1 MQQNSKVVLT
11 GSQIFQSLDTVWGRL
26 RRILL
31 EASIIKSCKISDPH
45 QDQGKHQASFAI
57 SPHRGQFL
65 ESDVPEV
72 AAAFNNPLHVRY
84 LPHNS
89 RPSPSL
95 EPSPQIFRLEVL
107 GSRNVFL
114 DIIKRSEDDTFA
126 VPSRKP
132 IKTVV
137 IRLYEAYGGSAVV
150 NLITSLQPINV
161 FMVGILEREIEAVQ
175 PYECNQSIVDAAC
188 TTTHSLPQP
197 RSVTE
202 KREQDLKQA
211 LRLKFKPFQPM
222 TLKFVL

>member
-1 MQQNSKVVLT
+1 MYLRVCAKFEGCAHRFADLSEFGYGVAILNDCKYGDACE
-11 GSQIFQSLDTVWGRL
+11 GSYLRL
-26 RRILL
+26 PLSRAAKYPIPIKTKANTKHLL
-31 EASIIKSCKISDPH
+31 RYHPTEASSWKVI
-45 QDQGKHQASFAI
+45 
-57 SPHRGQFL
+57 
-65 ESDVPEV
+65 
-72 AAAFNNPLHVRY
+72 
-84 LPHNS
+84 
-89 RPSPSL
+89 PSL

-202 KREQDLKQA
+202 KREQHLKQA